1 VVTLVDFQDFLGS
14 LIDIESVLTVLQLL
28 TTPFCCLDNT
38 LLLSSLPKL
47 NPPQLSSLL
56 NKLREWVYETI
67 ATNLSMVFV
76 EIQDEKYYDS
86 YTRSPSQFNSFDW
99 GTELIKSS
107 KRTKHPLQFG
117 IALMNLTFSECCF
130 NSRAVC
136 CFDAAKRGLNR
147 IRAEKIKIF

>member
-1 VVTLVDFQDFLGS
+1 MHSNCFA
-14 LIDIESVLTVLQLL
+14 VL
-28 TTPFCCLDNT
+28 DSS
-38 LLLSSLPKL
+38 LLLSFQPKF
-47 NPPQLSSLL
+47 NPLQLSSLL
-56 NKLREWVYETI
+56 NKLSEWVFEMI

-99 GTELIKSS
+99 GTELKKSR

-136 CFDAAKRGLNR
+136 CFGAAKRGLNR
-147 IRAEKIKIF
+147 IRTEKIKIF